1 MEELDL
7 DKVHLGVLYEREWY
21 LRKLQALEVLW
32 FIFIFEII
40 KLIKTLHIFSELI
53 RLSFLLNL
61 NLTLHKFFQQS
72 IRMLEHGIQVNY
84 NSGPR
89 NVILW
94 IWIYRL
100 KVIESQILLNFINA
114 KFACESWIHF
124 IGGPVINDR
133 EN

>member
-32 FIFIFEII
+32 FIFIFEVI

-53 RLSFLLNL
+53 MLYFLLNL

-72 IRMLEHGIQVNY
+72 IRMLEHRIQVYY
-84 NSGPR
+84 NLGPK

-100 KVIESQILLNFINA
+100 KVSGSQILLNFINA
-114 KFACESWIHF
+114 KLACESWIHF
-124 IGGPVINDR
+124 IGGPLDNDR

>member
-1 MEELDL
+1 LDL

-21 LRKLQALEVLW
+21 LRKLQALEVLQ
-32 FIFIFEII
+32 FTFIFEII

-53 RLSFLLNL
+53 MLYFLLNL

-89 NVILW
+89 NVIL
-94 IWIYRL
+94 
-100 KVIESQILLNFINA
+100 
-114 KFACESWIHF
+114 
-124 IGGPVINDR
+124 
-133 EN
+133 